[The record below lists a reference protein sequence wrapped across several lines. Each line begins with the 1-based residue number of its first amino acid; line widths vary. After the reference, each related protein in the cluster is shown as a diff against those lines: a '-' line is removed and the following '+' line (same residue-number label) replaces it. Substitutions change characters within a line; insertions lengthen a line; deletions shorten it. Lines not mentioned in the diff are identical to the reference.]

1 MTEKRE
7 KYNPFSVSIK
17 IICENRKARFNYEI
31 LETVEAGLMLTGS
44 EVKSLRNGGVHIG
57 DAYGMIHKGEA
68 FLFNAHISPYK
79 GASHF
84 NHEPLRMRKLLLHR
98 HELDKLV
105 GRTVEKGLNLVPLKM
120 YFKKGVAKVELGL
133 GKSKKKGDK
142 RTVIKKRE
150 LQRDLQR
157 VLKR

>member
-1 MTEKRE
+1 M
-7 KYNPFSVSIK
+7 SIK
-17 IICENRKARFNYEI
+17 VICENRKGRFHYEI
-31 LETVEAGLMLTGS
+31 LETFEAGMMLTGS
-44 EVKSLRNGGVHIG
+44 EVKSLRNGGANIG

-68 FLFNAHISPYK
+68 FLFHAHIAPYK

-84 NHEPLRMRKLLLHR
+84 NHEPLRTRKLLLHR

-105 GRTVEKGLNLVPLKM
+105 GRTVEKGLNLVPLKI

-142 RTVIKKRE
+142 RAAIKKRE
-150 LQRDLQR
+150 TDRDLQR